1 MSHKG
6 LMQAPIF
13 VPYLRAY
20 NARGAGRAGL
30 ALETLLEKGRRQKGD
45 DSAMECSREAHG
57 QLLPAPPRRSC

>member
-6 LMQAPIF
+6 LMQAPMF

-20 NARGAGRAGL
+20 NARGAGGASL

-45 DSAMECSREAHG
+45 DSAMECSREARG